1 MRVFPGLGTLV
12 NVLAIILG
20 GIIGSLFGTKIPG
33 RVQETLNTGNAV
45 AVMFIGIGGVLQH
58 MLVISE
64 PAGGAA
70 ASSNLTV
77 ETTGTMMMIFSLA
90 IGAVIG
96 EILDIDRRMEQFGEW
111 LKKKTGNAKDTRFT
125 EAFVNASLTVCI
137 GAMAIVGSIQDG
149 IYGDHSVLF
158 AKAIL
163 DLIIVMVMAT
173 SMGKGCAF
181 SAIPVGAFQGMC
193 TLLSVAIKPYITD
206 TAMAHLSYVGS
217 ILIFCVGLNLLF
229 GKKVRVAN
237 LLPALA
243 VAAVWR

>member
-1 MRVFPGLGTLV
+1 MLSIPGLGTLA
-12 NVLAIILG
+12 NVLAIIAG
-20 GIIGSLFGTKIPG
+20 GIIGTLFGAKIP
-33 RVQETLNTGNAV
+33 RRIQETLNAGNAV
-45 AVMFIGIGGVLQH
+45 AVLFIGIGGVMQH
-58 MLVISE
+58 MLLVRE
-64 PAGGAA
+64 PAASAGA
-70 ASSNLTV
+70 SGLTI

-96 EILDIDRRMEQFGEW
+96 EIIDIDRRMEQFGEW
-111 LKKKTGNAKDTRFT
+111 LKKKTGNAKDAQFT
-125 EAFVNASLTVCI
+125 DAFVNASLTVCI

-149 IYGDHSVLF
+149 IYADHSILF

-163 DLIIVMVMAT
+163 DMIIVMVMAT

-181 SAIPVGAFQGMC
+181 SAIPVGVFQGLC
-193 TLLSVAIKPYITD
+193 TLLSAAVRPLITD
-206 TAMAHLSYVGS
+206 TAMANLSYVGS